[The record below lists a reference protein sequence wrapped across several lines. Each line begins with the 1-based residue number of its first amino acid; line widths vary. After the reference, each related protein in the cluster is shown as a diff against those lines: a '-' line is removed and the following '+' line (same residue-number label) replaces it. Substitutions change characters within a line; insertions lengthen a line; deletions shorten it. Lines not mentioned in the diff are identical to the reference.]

1 MCPKANL
8 SWDLTQ
14 TAQAKFVSFLSTGK
28 VKAENSMHI
37 VKTGYENT
45 LESKTTG
52 YEIWHKIL
60 VLQIPEDPEKLILP
74 VSFDSLHYLDGSR
87 GLCNY

>member
-14 TAQAKFVSFLSTGK
+14 TAQAKLVSFLSTGK

-52 YEIWHKIL
+52 YEI
-60 VLQIPEDPEKLILP
+60 
-74 VSFDSLHYLDGSR
+74 
-87 GLCNY
+87 